1 MEPLIVCEN
10 LVKIYRLNQEGGAS
24 VEVQALQGLDVTV
37 REGEML
43 GIVGASGSGK
53 STLLNV
59 LGGLDRPT
67 GGRALVGKQDLGR
80 LSEHEIDVYRRKTVG
95 FVWQQG
101 ARNLIPYLTAA
112 ENIELPLTLS
122 GQVGKSTHE
131 RALEL
136 LELVGLLDRKGHRLE
151 ELSGGEQQRIA
162 IAIALANRPLLLLAD
177 EPTGELDT
185 VTAQTIYDLLRDL
198 NKRLGLT
205 MVIVSH
211 DPSIAQHVDRV
222 VAVRD
227 GKLASETVRV
237 QKSDGGEHHVE
248 LSVLDAAGR
257 VQLPR
262 EYLEQF
268 NIKRRVTI
276 ETTAE
281 GSSSADRRVKL
292 TAANTALRPASR
304 LKLRKKRCKF
314 RHVGQRCGRVLNRD
328 LREGISNEFCDR
340 NERPVARVYVEDRR
354 GSACAARREFEC
366 GDGRVRGVEG
376 TFGQRQDDAVELF
389 GGA

>member
-1 MEPLIVCEN
+1 MNLEPLIICEN
-10 LVKIYRLNQEGGAS
+10 LVKIYRLNSEGGAS
-24 VEVQALQGLDVTV
+24 VEVQALQGLDITV

-43 GIVGASGSGK
+43 GVVGASGSGK

-59 LGGLDRPT
+59 LGGLDRLT

-80 LSEHEIDVYRRKTVG
+80 MSERDIDAYRRKTVG

-122 GQVGKSTHE
+122 GQVGKSRQE
-131 RALEL
+131 RSLEL
-136 LELVGLLDRKGHRLE
+136 LELVGLRERMGHRLE

-162 IAIALANRPLLLLAD
+162 IAIALANNPLLLLAD

-185 VTAQTIYDLLRDL
+185 ATAQTIYDLLRDL

-211 DPSIAQHVDRV
+211 DPGIAKHVDRV

-237 QKSDGGEHHVE
+237 QKSDGGEHHIE

-257 VQLPR
+257 VQIPR
-262 EYLEQF
+262 EYLELF
-268 NIKRRVTI
+268 DIKRRVLM

-281 GSSSADRRVKL
+281 GILIRKPEGNHHSGEQGVSSSEQEPDE
-292 TAANTALRPASR
+292 TEALQASSRWSR
-304 LKLRKKRCKF
+304 LWQSVKSRFARGAKK
-314 RHVGQRCGRVLNRD
+314 
-328 LREGISNEFCDR
+328 
-340 NERPVARVYVEDRR
+340 
-354 GSACAARREFEC
+354 
-366 GDGRVRGVEG
+366 
-376 TFGQRQDDAVELF
+376 
-389 GGA
+389 

>member
-1 MEPLIVCEN
+1 MNETLIICEN
-10 LVKIYRLNQEGGAS
+10 LVKIYSLHQEGGAS
-24 VEVQALQGLDVTV
+24 VEVQALQGLDITV
-37 REGEML
+37 NKGEML
-43 GIVGASGSGK
+43 GVVGASGSGK

-67 GGRALVGKQDLGR
+67 GGRAFVGKHNLGT
-80 LSEHEIDVYRRKTVG
+80 LSESALDAYRLNEVG
-95 FVWQQG
+95 FVWQHG
-101 ARNLIPYLTAA
+101 TRNLIPYLTAI

-122 GQVGKSTHE
+122 GRVGKSSRE
-131 RALEL
+131 RAMEL
-136 LELVGLLDRKGHRLE
+136 LDLVGLRERMNHRLE

-162 IAIALANRPLLLLAD
+162 IGIALANQPSLLLAD

-211 DPSIAQHVDRV
+211 DPGISKHVDRV

-237 QKSDGGEHHVE
+237 QNSDGGEHHVE
-248 LSVLDAAGR
+248 LAVLDSAGR

-262 EYLEQF
+262 EYLEGF

-276 ETTAE
+276 ETTSDGILIRKPE
-281 GSSSADRRVKL
+281 GESHSVEQGSSSGEQIAAEEEAPQVPSKL
-292 TAANTALRPASR
+292 NQVWASVMSEIRKR
-304 LKLRKKRCKF
+304 LKR
-314 RHVGQRCGRVLNRD
+314 
-328 LREGISNEFCDR
+328 
-340 NERPVARVYVEDRR
+340 
-354 GSACAARREFEC
+354 
-366 GDGRVRGVEG
+366 
-376 TFGQRQDDAVELF
+376 
-389 GGA
+389 

>member
-1 MEPLIVCEN
+1 MNEPLIICEN

-24 VEVQALQGLDVTV
+24 VEVQALQGLDITV

-80 LSEHEIDVYRRKTVG
+80 LSESDIDVYRRKTVG

-122 GQVGKSTHE
+122 GQVGKSTRE

-151 ELSGGEQQRIA
+151 ELSGGEQQRVA
-162 IAIALANRPLLLLAD
+162 IAIALANKPLLLLAD

-198 NKRLGLT
+198 NTRLGLT

-211 DPSIAQHVDRV
+211 DPGIAKHVDRV

-237 QKSDGGEHHVE
+237 QKSDGAEHHVE

-268 NIKRRVTI
+268 NIKRRVVI
-276 ETTAE
+276 ETTVE
-281 GSSSADRRVKL
+281 GILIRKPEGDHHSGEHGISSSEQVETQEEAVQVTSRWSTLWQSVK
-292 TAANTALRPASR
+292 SR
-304 LKLRKKRCKF
+304 FAKGEK
-314 RHVGQRCGRVLNRD
+314 Q
-328 LREGISNEFCDR
+328 
-340 NERPVARVYVEDRR
+340 
-354 GSACAARREFEC
+354 
-366 GDGRVRGVEG
+366 
-376 TFGQRQDDAVELF
+376 
-389 GGA
+389 

>member
-1 MEPLIVCEN
+1 MTLNIMNEPLIICEN

-24 VEVQALQGLDVTV
+24 VEVQALQGLDITV

-80 LSEHEIDVYRRKTVG
+80 LSESAIDVYRRKTVG

-122 GQVGKSTHE
+122 GQVGKSTRE
-131 RALEL
+131 RAQEL

-151 ELSGGEQQRIA
+151 ELSGGEQQRVA
-162 IAIALANRPLLLLAD
+162 IAIALANKPLLLLAD

-185 VTAQTIYDLLRDL
+185 VTAQTIYALLQDL

-211 DPSIAQHVDRV
+211 DPGIAKHVDRV

-268 NIKRRVTI
+268 NIKRRVVI
-276 ETTAE
+276 ETT
-281 GSSSADRRVKL
+281 
-292 TAANTALRPASR
+292 P
-304 LKLRKKRCKF
+304 
-314 RHVGQRCGRVLNRD
+314 
-328 LREGISNEFCDR
+328 EGILIRKPE
-340 NERPVARVYVEDRR
+340 
-354 GSACAARREFEC
+354 
-366 GDGRVRGVEG
+366 GDHHSGEQGALSSE
-376 TFGQRQDDAVELF
+376 QIEAVEEALQVPSRWSTLWESVKSRF
-389 GGA
+389 ARGGKK

>member
-1 MEPLIVCEN
+1 MLRFAQHDMTLNIMNAEPLIICEN
-10 LVKIYRLNQEGGAS
+10 LVKIYRLNQEGGAL
-24 VEVQALQGLDVTV
+24 VEVQALQGLDLTV

-80 LSEHEIDVYRRKTVG
+80 LSERAIDEYRRKTVG

-122 GQVGKSTHE
+122 GQVGKSTRE

-136 LELVGLLDRKGHRLE
+136 LDLVGLRERMGHRLE
-151 ELSGGEQQRIA
+151 ELSGGEQQRVA
-162 IAIALANRPLLLLAD
+162 IAIALANKPMLLLAD

-211 DPSIAQHVDRV
+211 DPGIAKHVDRV

-248 LSVLDAAGR
+248 LGVLDAAGR

-268 NIKRRVTI
+268 NIKRRVVI
-276 ETTAE
+276 ETTTE
-281 GSSSADRRVKL
+281 GILIRKPEGDHPSGEQGSSS
-292 TAANTALRPASR
+292 
-304 LKLRKKRCKF
+304 
-314 RHVGQRCGRVLNRD
+314 
-328 LREGISNEFCDR
+328 NEQ
-340 NERPVARVYVEDRR
+340 VA
-354 GSACAARREFEC
+354 
-366 GDGRVRGVEG
+366 
-376 TFGQRQDDAVELF
+376 AVEEAVQASSSWSTLWQSVKSRF
-389 GGA
+389 ARGEKK

>member
-1 MEPLIVCEN
+1 MNSEPLIVCEN

-24 VEVQALQGLDVTV
+24 VEVQALQGLDITV

-80 LSEHEIDVYRRKTVG
+80 LSESEIDVYRRKTVG

-151 ELSGGEQQRIA
+151 ELSGGEQQRVA
-162 IAIALANRPLLLLAD
+162 IAIALANKPLLLLAD

-198 NKRLGLT
+198 NIRLGLT

-211 DPSIAQHVDRV
+211 DPGIAKHVDRV

-237 QKSDGGEHHVE
+237 QKADGGEHHVE

-268 NIKRRVTI
+268 NIKRRVLI
-276 ETTAE
+276 ETT
-281 GSSSADRRVKL
+281 
-292 TAANTALRPASR
+292 T
-304 LKLRKKRCKF
+304 
-314 RHVGQRCGRVLNRD
+314 
-328 LREGISNEFCDR
+328 EGILIR
-340 NERPVARVYVEDRR
+340 RPEGEAHSGEQ
-354 GSACAARREFEC
+354 GASSTEQFETEEEALQVPS
-366 GDGRVRGVEG
+366 RWSTLWQSVKSRFVRGAK
-376 TFGQRQDDAVELF
+376 Q
-389 GGA
+389 